1 VVTNQDIIDEYD
13 IIATDRAVRYSVGI
27 VERRWVTDEKLE
39 DLVAMAISSVLKER
53 VWILTVWTG
62 LYISRLL
69 GDYQVPATSIGALRK
84 LGAKVGIPAFDMTC
98 ACSGFMHALDLAIRY
113 IDSVMII
120 SLSLEEA

>member
-39 DLVAMAISSVLKER
+39 DLVAMAISQCLERAGLDIDSVDR
-53 VWILTVWTG
+53 II
-62 LYISRLL
+62 YSRLL

-84 LGAKVGIPAFDMTC
+84 LGAKLGY
-98 ACSGFMHALDLAIRY
+98 GF
-113 IDSVMII
+113 
-120 SLSLEEA
+120 